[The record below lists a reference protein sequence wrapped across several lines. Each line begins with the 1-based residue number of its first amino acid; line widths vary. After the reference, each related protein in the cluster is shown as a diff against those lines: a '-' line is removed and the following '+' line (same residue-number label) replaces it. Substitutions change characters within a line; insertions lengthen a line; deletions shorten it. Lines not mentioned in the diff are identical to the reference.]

1 MRFAIATGLV
11 IVTLIGA
18 LAQSSVPGQSPP
30 EPWKNQ
36 PILDVSKSPQA
47 RVHGVPVRAVKMG
60 EGFWAARR
68 RVTIEKSIPSLYELF
83 EANGI
88 IDNFRRLSGRKNVPR
103 KGPLYTDSDVYKW
116 MEAVA
121 FVLQSEDRPE
131 LGTLFDRVAD
141 DVLAAQEPSGYLN
154 TYYQDDRKALRFTEM
169 HQGHELY
176 CLGHLLQA
184 AIAYY
189 RATGNRHL
197 LDGATRYADYVV
209 SNFGPIGGR
218 LSPGIRNRA
227 CARRALSRHG
237 PEEMP
242 RLHRLHP
249 QRRRRGLKLT
259 AAQMVYMFSG
269 RPFTE
274 RTRLE
279 GTPFAP
285 CMRRGHRLLSRDRE
299 PGVCWTTLQTLW
311 RDMVGH
317 KMSITGGVGSR
328 QGDEAF
334 GDSHPSCPTSSR
346 YRSCAAIGNSSG
358 TGACWRRRATPDTRT

>member
-18 LAQSSVPGQSPP
+18 LAQSSVPGQAPP

-169 HQGHELY
+169 HRATSL

-184 AIAYY
+184 AILLPRGGQPA
-189 RATGNRHL
+189 RL
-197 LDGATRYADYVV
+197 LDQRHQVPTTWCRTSA
-209 SNFGPIGGR
+209 PIGSR
-218 LSPGIRNRA
+218 LSPGIQSA
-227 CARRALSRHG
+227 CARRALSRPG
-237 PEEMP
+237 QKKYLDFAGYILNGDGA
-242 RLHRLHP
+242 RL
-249 QRRRRGLKLT
+249 
-259 AAQMVYMFSG
+259 S
-269 RPFTE
+269 
-274 RTRLE
+274 
-279 GTPFAP
+279 
-285 CMRRGHRLLSRDRE
+285 
-299 PGVCWTTLQTLW
+299 
-311 RDMVGH
+311 
-317 KMSITGGVGSR
+317 
-328 QGDEAF
+328 
-334 GDSHPSCPTSSR
+334 
-346 YRSCAAIGNSSG
+346 
-358 TGACWRRRATPDTRT
+358 